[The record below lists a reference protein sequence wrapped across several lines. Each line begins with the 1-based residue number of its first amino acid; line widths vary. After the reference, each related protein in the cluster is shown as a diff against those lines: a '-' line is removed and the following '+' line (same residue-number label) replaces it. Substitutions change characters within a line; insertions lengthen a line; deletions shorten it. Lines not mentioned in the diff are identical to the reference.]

1 MINVKKLSIY
11 YDGTCNVC
19 SKVVEKICRSSQN
32 EKFEPIDITHARL
45 PKGITSAQAQRDVH
59 AVDEHG
65 KQYVGIDA
73 VVRIL
78 KEYPHWRPI
87 AWIISLPGIKQ
98 GAAFIYRIVATN
110 RHWYHS

>member
-1 MINVKKLSIY
+1 MLNVKKLSIY
-11 YDGTCNVC
+11 YDGTCTAC
-19 SKVVEKICRSSQN
+19 SKVVEKIRSSSQN
-32 EKFEPIDITHARL
+32 EKFEPIDITHAIL

-59 AVDEHG
+59 AIDEYG

-78 KEYPHWRPI
+78 REYPHWRPI
-87 AWIISLPGIKQ
+87 ARIISLPGIKQ
-98 GAAFIYRIVATN
+98 GATLIYRIVAAN